1 MKDLIPT
8 LGQLGFYLRPFS
20 QPGDLENEGE
30 QVRGRREALDWDSRR
45 PCPGDGPSSA
55 LPGSCLPCLLPGAS
69 LFPSLPLA
77 WPGRDFH
84 LLFPHDTAAFPL
96 TLSFYLKS

>member
-1 MKDLIPT
+1 MIREEAPLPAAPGEAQPRT
-8 LGQLGFYLRPFS
+8 RCQLLSSGACFQHCLAS
-20 QPGDLENEGE
+20 
-30 QVRGRREALDWDSRR
+30 
-45 PCPGDGPSSA
+45 PS
-55 LPGSCLPCLLPGAS
+55 
-69 LFPSLPLA
+69 PSLPLA